1 VNSLMRS
8 VACAIA
14 IAGLAAGWP
23 STAIAGGATLGDDEI
38 QNLPSYFGFAKD
50 DKGTALAD
58 VRISIKLKGIAVVAH
73 TDALGAYKIPVIAT
87 DPDVTEI
94 ACTKDGYHQSGSIR
108 RTPPGGDAKTP
119 VEIDCALAPQ

>member
-1 VNSLMRS
+1 VNSLTRS

-14 IAGLAAGWP
+14 MTGLMAGWP
-23 STAIAGGATLGDDEI
+23 AAAIAGGATLGDDEI

-50 DKGTALAD
+50 DKGSVLAD
-58 VRISIKLKGIAVVAH
+58 VRVSIKLKGIAVVAH
-73 TDALGAYKIPVIAT
+73 TDALGSYKIPVIAT

-94 ACTKDGYHQSGSIR
+94 ACTKDGFHQTGSVR

-119 VEIDCALAPQ
+119 VEIACTLAPG

>member
-1 VNSLMRS
+1 MNSLIRS
-8 VACAIA
+8 LAYAVAMT
-14 IAGLAAGWP
+14 GLAAAWP
-23 STAIAGGATLGDDEI
+23 AAAIAGGATLGDDEI

-58 VRISIKLKGIAVVAH
+58 VRVSIKLKGIAVVAH
-73 TDALGAYKIPVIAT
+73 TDALGSYKIPVIAT

-94 ACTKDGYHQSGSIR
+94 ACTKDGYGQAGNVR

-119 VEIDCALAPQ
+119 VEIDCTLAAQ